1 MDITSFVLSHR
12 DRAFLIGDHGNYRA
26 QLSRQLA
33 TLRRRLGIATP
44 KNAKY
49 SMKPITASDV
59 KSNVEYVWP
68 VEGFLFC
75 QLTTGVDLP
84 TSCC

>member
-1 MDITSFVLSHR
+1 MDITSFILSHR
-12 DRAFLIGDHGNYRA
+12 DRAFLVGDHGNYRA

-49 SMKPITASDV
+49 SMKPITASDI
-59 KSNVEYVWP
+59 KSNVEYVFG
-68 VEGFLFC
+68 VLALS
-75 QLTTGVDLP
+75 LTTG
-84 TSCC
+84 